1 MALDV
6 ANIIPWNWDL
16 QKHRIL
22 CDVNSS
28 IELGYTG
35 VNVDAEKFSVPD
47 TEYFSKIFKEDKER
61 VEHAYRDLIE
71 GRIGKV
77 REEYRVISRDRNGYK
92 MDWVEAQATVE
103 KRGADG
109 IPLTLVGS
117 LLVITQRKKME
128 EELIK
133 ARDEAQESNRLKSAF
148 LANMSHEIR
157 TPLNAI
163 VGFSSL
169 LNSTAESCE
178 REEYIKIIENNNEL
192 LLQLIGDILDLSKI
206 EAGTLEFVKGTG

>member
-1 MALDV
+1 MGGSASY
-6 ANIIPWNWDL
+6 
-16 QKHRIL
+16 
-22 CDVNSS
+22 C
-28 IELGYTG
+28 G
-35 VNVDAEKFSVPD
+35 
-47 TEYFSKIFKEDKER
+47 
-61 VEHAYRDLIE
+61 
-71 GRIGKV
+71 
-77 REEYRVISRDRNGYK
+77 
-92 MDWVEAQATVE
+92 

-192 LLQLIGDILDLSKI
+192 LLQLIGDILDLSK
-206 EAGTLEFVKGTG
+206 